1 MLDGHELPGRALER
15 SARSEPELR
24 PVVVQYLYIHGGDES
39 FEYPSSRDRSGDPA
53 RLALRY
59 LECVLVQAASLRLQ
73 DADCELVLVTNRAP
87 GAGLSRRGARMLGE
101 IEAMGTTIVE
111 AEYRHRP
118 AGKDGYF
125 AASRYVFDAIE
136 ALATGAAPD
145 RPMWLMD
152 VDCVWVD
159 PARAFGLMPP
169 RPAIACV
176 TIPYPPDW
184 ANGPK
189 PARTAQL
196 AQQLGAPPGPVP
208 VWVGGELLAGHMAD
222 LLELVRACER
232 LESELTE
239 HGVEL
244 RTEEQ
249 FLSLA
254 LALGR
259 IDLVDVT
266 SAVRRIWTGPRH
278 GAPRPEHPGSLAL
291 WHLPSEKGLAF
302 RRAAREL
309 AHGRGERLRRDL
321 ADSARAL
328 RRFNVEGAGFQRR
341 VRDDLWL
348 LRQRGR
354 DAIRARL

>member
-1 MLDGHELPGRALER
+1 MLDADELPGPAAEVSPRGE
-15 SARSEPELR
+15 SELR

-53 RLALRY
+53 RLAMRY

-73 DADCELVLVTNRAP
+73 DADCELVLVTNNTA
-87 GAGLSRRGARMLGE
+87 GAGLSRRGARLLGE
-101 IEAMGTTIVE
+101 IEAMGTRIVD

-118 AGKDGYF
+118 AGEDAHF

-136 ALATGAAPD
+136 ALAPGAAPD
-145 RPMWLMD
+145 RPMWFVD

-184 ANGPK
+184 AHGAN
-189 PARTAQL
+189 RTRTGQL

-208 VWVGGELLAGHMAD
+208 VWIGGELLAGHAAD

-232 LESELTE
+232 LECELTE
-239 HGVEL
+239 HGVKL
-244 RTEEQ
+244 GTEEEL
-249 FLSLA
+249 LSLA

-259 IDLVDVT
+259 IDLLDVT

-278 GAPRPEHPGSLAL
+278 GAPPPEHPGSLAL

-302 RRAAREL
+302 RRTAREL
-309 AHGRGERLRRDL
+309 ANGRGERLRRDL
-321 ADSARAL
+321 ADPARAL

>member
-1 MLDGHELPGRALER
+1 MLDGDELPGPALQR
-15 SARSEPELR
+15 PAQGEPELR
-24 PVVVQYLYIHGGDES
+24 PIVVQYLYIHGGDES

-53 RLALRY
+53 RLAMRY

-73 DADCELVLVTNRAP
+73 DADCELVLVTNRTA
-87 GAGLSRRGARMLGE
+87 GAGLSRRGARLLGE
-101 IEAMGTTIVE
+101 IEAIGTTIVE

-118 AGKDGYF
+118 TDHSFF

-136 ALATGAAPD
+136 AMVPGAAPD
-145 RPMWLMD
+145 RPMWFVD

-184 ANGPK
+184 LNGAK
-189 PARTAQL
+189 RARTAKL
-196 AQQLGAPPGPVP
+196 VRQLGAPPGPVP
-208 VWVGGELLAGHMAD
+208 VWVGGELLGGHVAD

-244 RTEEQ
+244 GTEEEL
-249 FLSLA
+249 LSLA

-259 IDLVDVT
+259 VDLLDVT

-302 RRAAREL
+302 RRTAREL
-309 AHGRGERLRRDL
+309 ARGRGERLRRDL
-321 ADSARAL
+321 ADPARAL